1 MLLGNKHYFTKDHY
15 EAKKG
20 FTPPYLSELVV
31 HCLELVSLLS
41 ERGIE
46 YRFKG
51 GNSLLILLEDPQRFS
66 IDVDIATPE
75 KKDVLIDTV
84 AHITENSQIFTRYEA
99 RAPKTKPWLPLISFK
114 LFFNSFFQKKED
126 SFVMLDVVLEAP
138 PYPGIRKQV
147 KCLDIYQSTQTVEV
161 PTISGL
167 IGDKFL
173 TLGPATLGIPLGKN
187 KAAQRLKHLF
197 DISLLLKNDYQL
209 DAVSQSIS
217 TCSQQENQ
225 IQRTSFSHAEI
236 MDDTR
241 DFLETILKYE
251 KLPDYNQFDKTEYI
265 YEISQGFEEF
275 AGYLFKMRYNWQDLR
290 NGSKEILD
298 FMDKI

>member
-41 ERGIE
+41 EHGIE

-66 IDVDIATPE
+66 IDVDIATSE
-75 KKDVLIDTV
+75 NKQTLIDSV
-84 AHITENSQIFTRYEA
+84 AHITEKSQIFTSFES
-99 RAPKTKPWLPLISFK
+99 RAPRTKPWLPLISFK

-147 KCLDIYQSTQTVEV
+147 KCLDIYCSTQTVEV

-197 DISLLLKNDYQL
+197 DISLLLNNDYQL
-209 DAVSQSIS
+209 DAVSQSIK
-217 TCSQQENQ
+217 TCSFQENKLQ
-225 IQRTSFSHAEI
+225 KTSFSHAEI
-236 MDDTR
+236 IEDTK
-241 DFLETILKYE
+241 DFLEAILKYKE
-251 KLPDYNQFDKTEYI
+251 KPDFNQFNENEYI
-265 YEISQGFEEF
+265 YEISQGFDEF
-275 AGYLFKMRYNWQDLR
+275 VGYLFKMKYNWQNLR
-290 NGSKEILD
+290 EGSQRILD
-298 FMDKI
+298 FINKI